1 MSLERHQLLHGGF
14 VPLPLAG
21 KRPIFNNWQFSEPS
35 HGEVAL
41 WPRGNTG
48 ILNRNAPAVDIDI
61 LDVDVANQ
69 IEALVVELAGPT
81 LVRTGLAPK
90 RALLYRTEVPFAKMR
105 TPHFPLGHVE
115 VLCDGQQIVCF
126 GVHPD
131 TGRPYEWHPHPPT
144 KRSDLPVLDA
154 AVAREIISRAKGIME
169 GAGWVPVQRERRDH
183 PRAPSKNTALV
194 SSKNTALVSPRR
206 IRATLEIVEQA
217 EISNRTP
224 ALFWAACRFGELG
237 LSEALAESLLIS
249 AAQVAGLIQDYGIE
263 RVRRQILNGMK
274 VGRLEGARWGG
285 Q

>member
-48 ILNRNAPAVDIDI
+48 ILNRKAPAVDIDI

-81 LVRTGLAPK
+81 LVRVGRAPK
-90 RALLYRTEVPFAKMR
+90 RALLYRTEVPFAKIR
-105 TPHFPLGHVE
+105 TPRYEQGHVE

-144 KRSDLPVLDA
+144 KRSDLPVLDEGT
-154 AVAREIISRAKGIME
+154 AREIVAKATAIME
-169 GAGWVPVQRERRDH
+169 GAGWVPVQRKKPNAH
-183 PRAPSKNTALV
+183 TG
-194 SSKNTALVSPRR
+194 SSE
-206 IRATLEIVEQA
+206 RATTNNLTNRVRLILRPVECA
-217 EISNRTP
+217 EGGNRTP
-224 ALFWAACRFGELG
+224 ALFWAACRFGEIGVPMALG
-237 LSEALAESLLIS
+237 EELLMAS
-249 AAQVAGLIQDYGIE
+249 ARLVGLVQEYGTE
-263 RVRRQILNGMK
+263 RVRRQILNGMNIGRSEEP
-274 VGRLEGARWGG
+274 VGECDVSAW
-285 Q
+285 